1 MYFYLR
7 IKGIVKIKALQSQ
20 LDAMNGI
27 LKQLKSD
34 KEKEAE
40 QKSIDALKLQMN
52 GSIDKIKKQS
62 SLTEKDVNKLYNDL
76 LAACERDLKKLKQ
89 LLENQKN
96 KDEQERLRKIQ
107 EEMFRVQKQKEEEER
122 KKLDEEQQRK
132 QYKNFFFF

>member
-1 MYFYLR
+1 MT
-7 IKGIVKIKALQSQ
+7 A
-20 LDAMNGI
+20 I

-40 QKSIDALKLQMN
+40 QKSIEALKLQMN
-52 GSIDKIKKQS
+52 ASMDKIKKQP

-107 EEMFRVQKQKEEEER
+107 EEMLRVQKQKEEEER
-122 KKLDEEQQRK
+122 KKLDDEQQRK
-132 QYKNFFFF
+132 QYE